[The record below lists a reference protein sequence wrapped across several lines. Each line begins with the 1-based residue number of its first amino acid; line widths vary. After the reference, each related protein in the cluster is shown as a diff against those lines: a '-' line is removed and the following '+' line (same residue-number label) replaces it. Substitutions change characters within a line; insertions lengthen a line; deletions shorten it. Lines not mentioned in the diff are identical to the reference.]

1 MKSLVIPAAVVLV
14 IGLVQSVGAEPPMK
28 GPGKEVAAL
37 EKKLQGEWEGYE
49 GCSGTY
55 VFRGN
60 GTYKLTG
67 FGPGGDATAGTWK
80 VQWDALPPTL
90 VLTCKE
96 SELDEEI
103 GKDTRLKLLEL
114 DDAILTL
121 EYEHKT
127 VLHYAHPKK

>member
-1 MKSLVIPAAVVLV
+1 MKSLVIPVAVVLL
-14 IGLVQSVGAEPPMK
+14 IGWVHSVGAEPPAK

-37 EKKLQGEWEGYE
+37 EKKLLGDWEGYE
-49 GCSGTY
+49 GCSGDY
-55 VFRGN
+55 VFRAD

-67 FGPGGDATAGTWK
+67 FGPGGDASAGTWK
-80 VQWDALPPTL
+80 VRWDALPPTL

-96 SELDEEI
+96 SAFDEDI
-103 GKDTRLKLLEL
+103 GKDTKLKLLEL
-114 DDAILTL
+114 NDAILTL